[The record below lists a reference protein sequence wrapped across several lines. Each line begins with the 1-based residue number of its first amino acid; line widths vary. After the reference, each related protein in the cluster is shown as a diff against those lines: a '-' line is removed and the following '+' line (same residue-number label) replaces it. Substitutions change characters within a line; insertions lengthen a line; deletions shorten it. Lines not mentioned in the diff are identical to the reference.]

1 MLAGRAHVEGASQE
15 MIRSFLFV
23 PGDSER
29 KQAKALSSAADAV
42 IIDLED
48 SVAEAKLPEARQMAF
63 AALRA
68 RAERIHSAMR
78 AGEQGT
84 AAASHSPTLWIRV
97 NALSSGK
104 LVEDL
109 VAVMGGAPHGIV
121 LPKVVTPFDVTE
133 ISHYLSALEQR
144 EGLPVGGTR
153 LLVIATETPAALLSL
168 NKYVDVFSR
177 SQRAGQ
183 TPKAFVGGAQ
193 NASSTLVAYRRL
205 TGLTWGMEDLGAAL
219 GTSSKVDEAGHLNF
233 TFQMARSTCLLTAS
247 ALNIQAIDGVHADF
261 RDSEGLKR
269 EAAAARRD
277 GFTGKL
283 AIHPDQVES
292 INAAFS
298 PSPAEVEHA
307 RRIVAAFEAAPD
319 AGVLS
324 LDGAMIDRPHLV
336 QAQRILAAASRTR

>member
-1 MLAGRAHVEGASQE
+1 MLAGRAHVEGADEE

-29 KQAKALSSAADAV
+29 KQAKALGSAADAV

-48 SVAEAKLPEARQMAF
+48 SVAEAKLPEARQMAA
-63 AALRA
+63 AALR
-68 RAERIHSAMR
+68 
-78 AGEQGT
+78 G
-84 AAASHSPTLWIRV
+84 ASHSPSLWIRV

-109 VAVMGGAPHGIV
+109 VAVMGAAPHGIV

-144 EGLPVGGTR
+144 EGLPVGSTK

-168 NKYVDVFSR
+168 NKYVDVFNR
-177 SQRAGQ
+177 SQRVGQ

-193 NASSTLVAYRRL
+193 NASSTLIAYRRL

-219 GTSSKVDEAGHLNF
+219 GTSAKVDDAGNLTF
-233 TFQMARSTCLLTAS
+233 TFQMARSTCLLTAA
-247 ALNIQAIDGVHADF
+247 ALNVQAIDGVHADF

-283 AIHPDQVES
+283 AIHPDQVEI

-298 PSPAEVEHA
+298 PSAAEVEHA
-307 RRIVAAFEAAPD
+307 RKIVAAFEAAPD

-336 QAQRILAAASRTR
+336 QAQRLLAAASRTR